1 MTEGR
6 GRNQTVAEVR
16 ALDRG
21 SPRRPSDHVV
31 STVKL
36 GVRHA
41 AEIVNIARRELFRI
55 EAHSLA
61 AQLLGLDG
69 GAQQTS
75 LVSVVT

>member
-61 AQLLGLDG
+61 AHGLDG